1 MGITEERV
9 AVMEM
14 GKVRECKS
22 ESSPQPEK
30 CEFDPMGNR
39 KPLLLF

>member
-1 MGITEERV
+1 MRKRFQVEERAQRQEEAWNRQDVGVTEERV

-22 ESSPQPEK
+22 
-30 CEFDPMGNR
+30 
-39 KPLLLF
+39 